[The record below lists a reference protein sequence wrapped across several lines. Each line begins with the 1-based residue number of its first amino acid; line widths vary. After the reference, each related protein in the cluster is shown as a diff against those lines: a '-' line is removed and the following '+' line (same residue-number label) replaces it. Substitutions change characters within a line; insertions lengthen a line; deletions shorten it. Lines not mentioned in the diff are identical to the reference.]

1 MRPYRQERK
10 TMIKWYYI
18 ALQDGRADDSVY
30 PTYEHAKDVLDAWP
44 EFARKSACIMSEWRE
59 ERITND
65 CF

>member
-1 MRPYRQERK
+1 
-10 TMIKWYYI
+10 MIKWYYI